1 MQELLQDDRIQL
13 NNHLW
18 RHLARK
24 LAKMKIALDAYNRST
39 LAGNQRNA
47 SRELFFVLKRVEDL
61 VHKCIWQDFL
71 DGAMTMANFKEEVVE
86 LHLDL
91 SWWTS
96 MVKFAALHGPMLQ
109 GGERGIEA
117 QQTIAKAMQKHE
129 TLLKKLSKGGSET
142 LRRAWN
148 EDKKNLLHKLAEIRD
163 RYKTVATS
171 FTGKSVEAPRE
182 YVLAV
187 YLHWKIKHDD
197 DNIPKEVASQLE
209 QIDWGDMIGR
219 GGYASV
225 WEVTWLKRKC
235 ALKKFEAVEM
245 KEGLILRRC
254 NHPHIVQF
262 LWYWE
267 DSRRQSYLLM
277 ERMPKSLEVHIDDEL
292 RRRYPGGGGEPF
304 ELHVAIDI
312 MLQIA
317 KAMRYLY
324 NMKIV
329 HRDLKPA
336 NILVQPCETSQQ
348 DGYVL
353 VKLADF
359 GIAKNYNHTATASAQ
374 TPNQGTTIYA
384 APEVFGHR
392 ADGQDLSF
400 PPMGDIWSFALTCS
414 QILTGQEPFKNE
426 EKRVGLHARI
436 AKGLRPRLPESCPE
450 YIRTLI
456 SCCWDISPHKRP
468 TFVDVYKMLKLAKA
482 VSLGVMHFDDCK
494 HLPPY
499 KTRVLPDPVCPIRYS
514 IFELLWFEHE
524 PFSTFGRSLTWK
536 SQFVSN
542 FSAGIAFFSLYVR
555 LMCLSIL
562 TFSELAI

>member
-1 MQELLQDDRIQL
+1 MLHISCVRTRFSTTTQLVEMAGCLDGCVAGAVSVIRRIFLPIWSTSGFTNPKPTDTEHDELEMELVLAEVNRVQELLQDDRIQL

-117 QQTIAKAMQKHE
+117 QHTIAKAMQKHE

-182 YVLAV
+182 YVPAV

-235 ALKKFEAVEM
+235 ALK
-245 KEGLILRRC
+245 
-254 NHPHIVQF
+254 
-262 LWYWE
+262 
-267 DSRRQSYLLM
+267 
-277 ERMPKSLEVHIDDEL
+277 
-292 RRRYPGGGGEPF
+292 
-304 ELHVAIDI
+304 
-312 MLQIA
+312 
-317 KAMRYLY
+317 
-324 NMKIV
+324 
-329 HRDLKPA
+329 
-336 NILVQPCETSQQ
+336 
-348 DGYVL
+348 
-353 VKLADF
+353 
-359 GIAKNYNHTATASAQ
+359 
-374 TPNQGTTIYA
+374 
-384 APEVFGHR
+384 
-392 ADGQDLSF
+392 
-400 PPMGDIWSFALTCS
+400 
-414 QILTGQEPFKNE
+414 
-426 EKRVGLHARI
+426 
-436 AKGLRPRLPESCPE
+436 
-450 YIRTLI
+450 
-456 SCCWDISPHKRP
+456 
-468 TFVDVYKMLKLAKA
+468 
-482 VSLGVMHFDDCK
+482 
-494 HLPPY
+494 
-499 KTRVLPDPVCPIRYS
+499 
-514 IFELLWFEHE
+514 
-524 PFSTFGRSLTWK
+524 
-536 SQFVSN
+536 
-542 FSAGIAFFSLYVR
+542 
-555 LMCLSIL
+555 
-562 TFSELAI
+562 